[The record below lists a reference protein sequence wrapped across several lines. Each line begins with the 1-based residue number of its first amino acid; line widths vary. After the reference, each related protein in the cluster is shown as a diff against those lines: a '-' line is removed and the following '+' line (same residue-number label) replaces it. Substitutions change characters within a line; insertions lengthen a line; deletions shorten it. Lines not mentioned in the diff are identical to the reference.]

1 MNQRRSGAG
10 LLQRLQLLAGLE
22 AHGLSWGNR
31 NLRAGARIAPDAG
44 LARFDVEDAETPQF
58 DAVALFESFLHRL
71 EYGLHRHFGL
81 RFRDAGP
88 VDDLVDDVQ
97 LDQNA
102 SSNPLGAPA
111 RHSAGPIHAS
121 FN

>member
-10 LLQRLQLLAGLE
+10 LLQRMQLLAGLE

-44 LARFDVEDAETPQF
+44 LAKFDVEDAETPQF
-58 DAVALFESFLHRL
+58 DAVALFEGFLYLLRYGFHRP
-71 EYGLHRHFGL
+71 
-81 RFRDAGP
+81 FRLPFRYCGP

-97 LDQNA
+97 LD
-102 SSNPLGAPA
+102 
-111 RHSAGPIHAS
+111 
-121 FN
+121 